1 MFCIPSQVA
10 VDFSDLEAVVL
21 GALADLPA
29 AQRVADAAYLALVE
43 HTNEAT
49 VARDVAALLRTIAPA

>member
-1 MFCIPSQVA
+1 MA
-10 VDFSDLEAVVL
+10 VDFSNLEAVVL

-29 AQRVADAAYLALVE
+29 AQRMADAAYLALVE
-43 HTNEAT
+43 HTKVAT